1 MPRRG
6 GRGGSRLRSSLFPGV
21 RCGCFLCR
29 FVSVFRGAAWF
40 FGRAA
45 GRAVVAVARRVCAW
59 CGCCPVA
66 RACVVPCVFG
76 CGRRRR
82 VRVGVGCCGVRGC
95 VVGLGRFPG
104 RCPAVRWS
112 CGCAGVRGFRACRG
126 SSGVAPGASR
136 FVARVGV
143 LGLWACLGFRVF
155 CRCRCLSARWR
166 VAGFVGL
173 RGLAPALLPF
183 VRRLPL
189 WPRSCVGGRGPSGF
203 RLAGFLPG
211 WCCCP
216 LRGSRHFPARHAG
229 VSVRLRSRRCRRHHP
244 LSSHFFSG
252 SRQ

>member
-104 RCPAVRWS
+104 RGPPFPWPVGCVR
-112 CGCAGVRGFRACRG
+112 VRGFRACRG
-126 SSGVAPGASR
+126 SAVVAPGASGC
-136 FVARVGV
+136 ASGCRVGFR
-143 LGLWACLGFRVF
+143 ACLGCWGF